1 MTNVP
6 FINKITNELSK
17 RKLKS
22 DVVANA
28 ILDIAVGNDR
38 LDDLIANGVTQSDLE
53 SLTIGGL
60 TPEQAVTLGKIEG
73 LEASASEIDD
83 MVTNGATQADLDAL
97 ALSTGNLTES
107 QVATI
112 NNLSGLT
119 VNGTEINNALSGSI
133 EEIEDI
139 SIYGVVD
146 NFLVSAVTGIVSAST
161 SYKVSNFIPVAQDIS
176 YTYDGFF
183 VLDTGIAGYDSAYN
197 FIEKIARGTDINV
210 NGVYSHTFTITNPN
224 VKYIRCALKK
234 TVVPVMTLKHDITTS
249 IGDLKTKVEVIEAK
263 VQDDIYLTFGTNEFN
278 AFIINES
285 NEYLQHRFKYKNSSQ
300 FNDIGWYSDSIMKNG
315 VEIVQGNIHAVMIVK
330 GGTNDNIYI
339 GHGHGCEE
347 ELYSNFYLDG
357 VEFNPLTQT
366 TNLTGKELRV
376 ETYSKYYRPNQTN
389 SLAASSEFTVAQLP
403 LEVVATRF
411 SDIIFTK
418 YNKIEKN
425 HTIKSMVAGL
435 HFRELF
441 TAMQQTNAPYF
452 NGKLITNDRDGTRNY
467 FPTTPDVPTALSP
480 STVVM
485 NGINYGSKNSFC
497 DTVIADG
504 LFNGYSYLCSTTMK
518 NKNSSLNSKCNVR
531 AWCTRT
537 TSNKFYFIPI
547 NTFSMYEV
555 SGTAYDTFAIGDT
568 ISTVANTKIT
578 VKKN

>member
-1 MTNVP
+1 MSENLENRISSTQAKDAIFKMHNV
-6 FINKITNELSK
+6 
-17 RKLKS
+17 
-22 DVVANA
+22 
-28 ILDIAVGNDR
+28 
-38 LDDLIANGVTQSDLE
+38 QS
-53 SLTIGGL
+53 
-60 TPEQAVTLGKIEG
+60 
-73 LEASASEIDD
+73 SASEIDNI
-83 MVTNGATQADLDAL
+83 VTNGATQADLDAL

-112 NNLSGLT
+112 DILSGLT
-119 VNGTEINNALSGSI
+119 ANGTEINNALSGST

-146 NFLVSAVTGIVSAST
+146 NFLVSAVTGVVSSNT

-183 VLDTGIAGYDSAYN
+183 ILDTGIAGYDSSYN
-197 FIEKIARGTDINV
+197 FVEKIARGTDIDV

-234 TVVPVMTLKHDITTS
+234 TIVPEMTLKHNIATS
-249 IGDLKTKVEVIEAK
+249 IGDLKYKVEVLEAK
-263 VQDDIYLTFGTNEFN
+263 AQDDIYLTFGTNEFN

-315 VEIVQGNIHAVMIVK
+315 VEIVQGNIHVVSIVK
-330 GGTNDNIYI
+330 GGADDNIYI

-366 TNLTGKELRV
+366 DAIYGKELRI
-376 ETYSKYYRPNQTN
+376 ETYSKYYRPNRTD
-389 SLAASSEFTVAQLP
+389 SLAVSSEFTVAQLP

-411 SDIIFTK
+411 SDIKFTK
-418 YNKIEKN
+418 HNNIEKN
-425 HTIKSMVAGL
+425 HIIKSMVAGL

-441 TAMQQTNAPYF
+441 TSMQQTDMPYF

-485 NGINYGSKNSFC
+485 NGINYGSKNSFA

-504 LFNGYSYLCSTTMK
+504 LYDGYSYLCSTVMK

-547 NTFSMYEV
+547 NTFSMYEA
-555 SGTAYDTFAIGDT
+555 SGTAYDIFAVGDT
-568 ISTVANTKIT
+568 ISTIANTKIT
-578 VKKN
+578 VKKI